1 MRPLR
6 GKVHNAIKRSTER
19 CGGTHL
25 QLQTKLKLQKTGD
38 NTNITKLPNRILQ
51 QALKLDLPST
61 KRWQL
66 KQKTA
71 SKLKRSPPQLA
82 GPEKKTRKNWTTQY
96 RKKITTDMVPEG
108 IMMNEGVENTAL
120 HFDFR
125 WAQALRLR
133 STVGPDRHYISSFNR
148 KCKFP

>member
-1 MRPLR
+1 M
-6 GKVHNAIKRSTER
+6 
-19 CGGTHL
+19 

-38 NTNITKLPNRILQ
+38 NKNITKLPNRILQ
-51 QALKLDLPST
+51 QAFKLDLPNK
-61 KRWQL
+61 KRFQL

-82 GPEKKTRKNWTTQY
+82 GPVKKQKNWTTQY
-96 RKKITTDMVPEG
+96 RKTITTDMIPEG

-120 HFDFR
+120 HFDHR
-125 WAQALRLR
+125 WTQALRLTK
-133 STVGPDRHYISSFNR
+133 TVSPVWHYISIFNR